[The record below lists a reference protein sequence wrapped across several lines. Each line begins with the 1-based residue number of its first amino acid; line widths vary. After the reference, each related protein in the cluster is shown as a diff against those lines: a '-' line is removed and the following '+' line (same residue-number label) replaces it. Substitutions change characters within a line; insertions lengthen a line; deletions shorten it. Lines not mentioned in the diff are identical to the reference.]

1 MLSINF
7 IRFMSPAELVMA
19 TSLRRTLYRS
29 DH

>member
-1 MLSINF
+1 
-7 IRFMSPAELVMA
+7 MSPAELIMA